1 MHVIDVL
8 FNNDAITDFTV
19 TITIMVKMNLP
30 FVHYNKGF
38 RLQRQE
44 LQLCQEPEHLYGN
57 FTGCLRTPL
66 RLFGC
71 HWMRTFHSY
80 GHGERDPLRVVVVTS
95 GGTND
100 VHAPFCGDLSGRGAL
115 FLKR

>member
-80 GHGERDPLRVVVVTS
+80 GHGERDPL
-95 GGTND
+95 GWWW
-100 VHAPFCGDLSGRGAL
+100 
-115 FLKR
+115 